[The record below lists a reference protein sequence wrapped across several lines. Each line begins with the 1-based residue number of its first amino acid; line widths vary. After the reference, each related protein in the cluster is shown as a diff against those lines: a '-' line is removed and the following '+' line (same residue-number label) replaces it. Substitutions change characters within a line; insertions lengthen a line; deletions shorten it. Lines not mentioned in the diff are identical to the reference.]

1 MTKVFIHGS
10 GHKGSSWNEVV
21 KIMHNNKDIL
31 CPDLSTILNGKEASY
46 SHLYSSFVEYCHE
59 IEGQID
65 LCGLSL
71 GGILALNY
79 AIEYPGKVKSLVLI
93 GTPHK
98 VPKIMF
104 SIQNIIFR
112 LLPKSTFKSMAFEKK
127 DTFILGNTMKD
138 LDFSHKVNVIK
149 CPTFIIC
156 GEKDKAN
163 LKAEKKLVGLLPQ
176 VELQIVK
183 GAGHEVN
190 KDAPEAVAAILDRR
204 RPGGN
209 L

>member
-21 KIMHNNKDIL
+21 KNMHNSEDIL
-31 CPDLSTILNGKEASY
+31 YPDLSTILNGKEASY
-46 SHLYSSFVEYCHE
+46 SHLYSSFVEYCNG
-59 IEGQID
+59 IEGKID

-98 VPKIMF
+98 VPKLMF
-104 SIQNIIFR
+104 SIQNLIFR
-112 LLPKSTFKSMAFEKK
+112 LLPKSTFKGMAFNKK
-127 DTFILGNTMKD
+127 DTFILGNTMQE
-138 LDFSHKVNVIK
+138 LDFSNNVQVIN
-149 CPTFIIC
+149 CPTLIIC

-163 LKAEKKLVGLLPQ
+163 MKSAHFLSENIKGS
-176 VELQIVK
+176 ELRIIK
-183 GAGHEVN
+183 ETGHVVN
-190 KDAPEAVAAILDRR
+190 EENPKELARILDDYYD
-204 RPGGN
+204 GN
-209 L
+209 

>member
-46 SHLYSSFVEYCHE
+46 SNLYSSFIDYCNK
-59 IEGQID
+59 IEGEID

-93 GTPHK
+93 GTPYK
-98 VPKIMF
+98 VPKFMF
-104 SIQNIIFR
+104 RIQNIIFR
-112 LLPKSTFKSMAFEKK
+112 LLPKSTFKGMAFNKK
-127 DTFILGNTMKD
+127 DTFILGNTMKE
-138 LDFSHKVNVIK
+138 LDFSNNVQVII
-149 CPTFIIC
+149 CPTLIIC

-163 LKAEKKLVGLLPQ
+163 MKSAHFLSENIKGSEWKIIKETGHVVNEENPK
-176 VELQIVK
+176 EL
-183 GAGHEVN
+183 AR
-190 KDAPEAVAAILDRR
+190 ILNDYYD
-204 RPGGN
+204 GN
-209 L
+209 